1 MIFLRRKYTKNLIF
15 EYLNVNSAR
24 NKIEA
29 LEFLIKDKFD
39 VFLESGSK
47 LIQLSQKK
55 IRVIGLL
62 SKIEVNMD
70 VVSCFVLIRTFHVG
84 R

>member
-39 VFLESGSK
+39 VFLESASK

-70 VVSCFVLIRTFHVG
+70 VVLCFVLTRTFHVG